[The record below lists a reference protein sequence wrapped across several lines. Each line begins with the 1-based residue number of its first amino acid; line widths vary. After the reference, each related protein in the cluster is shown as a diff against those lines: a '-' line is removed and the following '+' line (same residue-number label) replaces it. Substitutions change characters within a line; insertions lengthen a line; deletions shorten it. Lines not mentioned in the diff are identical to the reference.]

1 MTQMNSSTEKPFA
14 SLRREHLV
22 TARPGTGSRGKAAA
36 AARRRAVE
44 RRQLTV
50 VFCDLIGSTA
60 LFERLDPEEV
70 GETMRGFRQCCAE
83 QIEAAGGFVA
93 QFQGDG
99 VIGYFGYTEANE
111 SNAERAVRAGLDMSG
126 WCRSCPRTAPRSFR
140 RGSGLQRAWRLSAIR
155 MAAGP
160 GWNRAPWARRCISRR
175 VCSRL
180 RCPIRSLSH
189 TARGA

>member
-1 MTQMNSSTEKPFA
+1 MT
-14 SLRREHLV
+14 V
-22 TARPGTGSRGKAAA
+22 RPATGSLGKAS
-36 AARRRAVE
+36 ARARGRAVE

-60 LFERLDPEEV
+60 LFEQLDPEEV

-111 SNAERAVRAGLDMSG
+111 SNAERAVRAGLDIV
-126 WCRSCPRTAPRSFR
+126 R
-140 RGSGLQRAWRLSAIR
+140 RVPALPAHGATKLETRVGIATGR
-155 MAAGP
+155 
-160 GWNRAPWARRCISRR
+160 NRAPWARRCISRR
-175 VCSRL
+175 VCSRS
-180 RCPIRSLSH
+180 RCPIRSSSR
-189 TARGA
+189 TARDG